1 MVFSR
6 LQNHGLKLA
15 PKKCHLLKWK
25 LKFLGHIITENGV
38 STDPEKVEV
47 IANLTE
53 KDLMME
59 DGCTPS
65 PRKLRSV
72 PGMFKYYKQFIEIFT
87 ILARPLYKLTS
98 GPKSKPR
105 SQHPKWHKLSPAN
118 WTMVCQEAFQS
129 LKQTLLDT
137 MVLAHPDFNKPFILS
152 VDASTYGLGACLSQ
166 VAEGEQRARP
176 VAFASKSLN

>member
-15 PKKCHLLKWK
+15 PMKCHLLRWK

-47 IANLTE
+47 ITNLTG

-72 PGMFKYYKQFIEIFT
+72 LGMFNYCNHFIHFSA
-87 ILARPLYKLTS
+87 LARPLYKLTS
-98 GPKSKPR
+98 EPKSKPR
-105 SQHPKWHKLSPAN
+105 SQHPK
-118 WTMVCQEAFQS
+118 
-129 LKQTLLDT
+129 
-137 MVLAHPDFNKPFILS
+137 
-152 VDASTYGLGACLSQ
+152 
-166 VAEGEQRARP
+166 
-176 VAFASKSLN
+176 